1 MVEWMTAAWEAGQ
14 LKETRLPPGLSC
26 NRKCLD
32 CVPGVHWRAARSP
45 LAECE
50 LAEVSIVKPNTSAA
64 LAEPVEWQREE
75 ELLTH
80 IQGVQSPRF

>member
-1 MVEWMTAAWEAGQ
+1 MDDCSLGGRATQGNSS
-14 LKETRLPPGLSC
+14 LPPGLSC

-32 CVPGVHWRAARSP
+32 CVPGVHWRAASSP

-64 LAEPVEWQREE
+64 LVEPVGWQREE

-80 IQGVQSPRF
+80 VQGVQRPHF